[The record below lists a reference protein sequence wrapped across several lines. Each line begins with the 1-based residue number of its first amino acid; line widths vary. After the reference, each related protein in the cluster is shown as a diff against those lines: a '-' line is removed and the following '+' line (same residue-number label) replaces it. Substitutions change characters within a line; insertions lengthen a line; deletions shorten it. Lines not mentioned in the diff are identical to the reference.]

1 VTIEQERE
9 RIDIQDIKEM
19 SAAGIE
25 TGVTEDRSETAG
37 GRRKSD
43 QLEGSAICLM
53 IERAVDE
60 VVEIATQFKEAVVIE
75 KRVPLH
81 HPRKRSLL
89 RT

>member
-1 VTIEQERE
+1 
-9 RIDIQDIKEM
+9 M

-37 GRRKSD
+37 GRRKRD
-43 QLEGSAICLM
+43 RLEGSAICLM
-53 IERAVDE
+53 IEKAADE

-75 KRVPLH
+75 KRAQVH

-89 RT
+89 QT